1 MGSLETD
8 RILIIGAGAAGLIT
22 AHTFIQDGFR
32 HVDIVTRD
40 PTPGGIWSS
49 VRVYPGLIINKYF
62 ALVIGTDHILTAV
75 VSSIQGEYRFS
86 CLEEPP
92 PPPTENGDIRLSGQD
107 LQAYME
113 KFVELFLPDRI
124 RYNTEVLNIRP
135 TARGGVDPPQGD
147 NHVWTVMMEDVT
159 TKVVEIREY
168 DKLILCTGVCTHL
181 CLRLYW
187 LLTIYRQGCSEPHYP
202 LGLSPKEA
210 RLSGFQ
216 GPVIH
221 SCDYGARHQEVLDA
235 VKPASDGG
243 GAVVV
248 IGGGKSASE
257 CVANGIWRAHSA
269 YASFIS
275 SIAALMAEQGRKV
288 IMIYTTLDAAVASP
302 IPLPGW
308 FARGRCVSWDGRD
321 IKVR

>member
-1 MGSLETD
+1 M
-8 RILIIGAGAAGLIT
+8 LIIVGS
-22 AHTFIQDGFR
+22 DC
-32 HVDIVTRD
+32 
-40 PTPGGIWSS
+40 
-49 VRVYPGLIINKYF
+49 
-62 ALVIGTDHILTAV
+62 ILTPV
-75 VSSIQGEYRFS
+75 LFSIQGEYRFS

-124 RYNTEVLNIRP
+124 RYNTEVLNIRS
-135 TARGGVDPPQGD
+135 TAHGGVDPPQGD
-147 NHVWTVMMEDVT
+147 NHVWTVMMEDIT

-168 DKLILCTGVCTHL
+168 DKLILCTGVRTHFDL
-181 CLRLYW
+181 HLPRR
-187 LLTIYRQGCSEPHYP
+187 LTIYRQGCSEPHYP

-221 SCDYGARHQEVLDA
+221 SCDYGARHQEVLDV
-235 VKPASDGG
+235 VKPAFEGG

-257 CVANGIWRAHSA
+257 YVLYGIGGAHSA
-269 YASFIS
+269 
-275 SIAALMAEQGRKV
+275 
-288 IMIYTTLDAAVASP
+288 
-302 IPLPGW
+302 
-308 FARGRCVSWDGRD
+308 
-321 IKVR
+321 